1 MDIVELILDEENEEM
16 VGIEAVSIVS
26 QPAIEESFVALSSD
40 EIKLAKVDEEKRIVM
55 GAALVPNKMI
65 FRKRNDT
72 MFYVYFSK
80 ETIRRASELFFQNG
94 NQSNATLEHEM
105 KANNLT
111 VVESWIVEDKEKDK
125 SAIYN
130 LDLPVGSWVISMKIE
145 DDELWQQIKEGKKYT
160 GFSIEGYF
168 ADKAQIK
175 KPDTKAEMAAIEEEE
190 AEYMLSNIKALIK
203 KDGRT
208 KSGKRTELETFS
220 DYPQA
225 VSNNA
230 KRGIDLNKKV
240 NNKCATQVGK
250 IRAQQLANKENIS
263 KETLKRMYS
272 FLSRAQEYY
281 DEGDNEACG
290 TISYLLWGGKAGLR
304 WSESKLKELGE
315 ISLSSMVVDDNFAI
329 IDDRLAYSTQEKA
342 EEMAKN
348 IGCKGFHVHEFEG
361 KEWYMPCETH
371 ELKKY
376 KCPEGYVKDY
386 VKHKCVKKKEKYA
399 EIGPRGG
406 IKKSPKAPKGD
417 TPNPNP
423 KGKGTAKGDASTS
436 RGAKVSKQDE
446 AALQKKAD
454 DFNQR
459 YKKKLGYGVTVG
471 QLKSVFQRGL
481 GAFVRS
487 HSPRVTSSKQW
498 AHARVNAY
506 LYLVKNGRPQNKNY
520 TGDFDLLPS
529 KHPKSPKNK

>member
-1 MDIVELILDEENEEM
+1 MEIVELILDEENEEM

-94 NQSNATLEHEM
+94 NQSNATLEHQM

-145 DDELWQQIKEGKKYT
+145 DDELWNEIKAGKKYT

-175 KPDTKAEMAAIEEEE
+175 KPDTKAEMSAIEEEE
-190 AEYMLSNIKALIK
+190 AQYMLNNITAIIK
-203 KDGRT
+203 KDART
-208 KSGKRTELETFS
+208 KTGKKMVLESYS
-220 DYPQA
+220 DYPSGVA
-225 VSNNA
+225 NNA

-240 NNKCATQVGK
+240 NNKCATDVGK
-250 IRAQQLANKENIS
+250 IRAQQLAQKKPIS
-263 KETLKRMYS
+263 KETIKRMYS
-272 FLSRAQEYY
+272 YLSRAQEYY

-304 WSESKLKELGE
+304 WSQSKLKELGE
-315 ISLSSMVVDDNFAI
+315 INLASMVVDDSFAI

-348 IGCKGFHVHEFEG
+348 IGCEGFHIHEFED
-361 KEWYMPCETH
+361 KEWFMPCEEHTQM
-371 ELKKY
+371 KKP
-376 KCPEGYVKDY
+376 CEAGY
-386 VKHKCVKKKEKYA
+386 EM
-399 EIGPRGG
+399 IGFK
-406 IKKSPKAPKGD
+406 I
-417 TPNPNP
+417 
-423 KGKGTAKGDASTS
+423 
-436 RGAKVSKQDE
+436 
-446 AALQKKAD
+446 
-454 DFNQR
+454 
-459 YKKKLGYGVTVG
+459 
-471 QLKSVFQRGL
+471 
-481 GAFVRS
+481 
-487 HSPRVTSSKQW
+487 
-498 AHARVNAY
+498 
-506 LYLVKNGRPQNKNY
+506 KNGRRVPNCVPIK
-520 TGDFDLLPS
+520 
-529 KHPKSPKNK
+529 